1 VLPLHWPDGPDGLPV
16 PDVTAP
22 VAGHV
27 SVLCQCTLA
36 LTVPEAGRLRRL
48 WAAARVSDT
57 PILLP
62 AVADR
67 RAVLAR
73 ASSDL
78 TLAPWVTVW
87 VKARFDLELLD
98 AAWREGA
105 VPLAPV
111 LRQPAWN
118 LTGFD

>member
-1 VLPLHWPDGPDGLPV
+1 MNHLLIL
-16 PDVTAP
+16 
-22 VAGHV
+22 
-27 SVLCQCTLA
+27 
-36 LTVPEAGRLRRL
+36 
-48 WAAARVSDT
+48 